1 MSLEILHNRAYTHE
15 NEQFRRVVDIIENVF
30 NELGYRGLL
39 IGNPFNESYSRF
51 RADAILFYNNGTV
64 LIDFKDYQGIIKLP
78 PNENEFHTSKWYNE
92 SEKDR
97 SRLEIK
103 AGSKF
108 INPFKQLGYYRN
120 AFRELIENN
129 IYLKGSINP
138 SRVCIANIFSGP
150 IKIVNEVPRNIPYYK
165 IVQESDLG
173 QFLYDFA
180 SENRFSIEIAEVIK
194 SVFPADKY
202 IKSFESKRQDVK
214 AEERL
219 LEITEDVESEITSF
233 LLESE
238 AGILVLESMN
248 YIDRDSWVRFIH
260 NKATDYNIPQ
270 IETWSHSSRISKR
283 ILRRANIETD
293 GVYSVIYG
301 GTRDVENVN
310 ADIETDESLL
320 EVIPV
325 KPSGFIDD
333 NALIII
339 HEAHL
344 INRSLNQ
351 SDLLRFGT
359 GRLLEDIIRFINPD
373 SNRKIVF
380 IGDPYSLTYG
390 KNEDSALSIETLSEL
405 YQKKKIKHYRKEI
418 DLNYSNSKEQL
429 LVDLAN
435 SIENKLFNNLDY
447 DFDNETLNEVQ
458 SAEIAERLELWFDK
472 PFETEPR
479 NAVLFY
485 SKKDCLT
492 TNNWIKKNIL
502 SNGDKLSIGDLLI
515 ANNNISIPDEN
526 GFQMPKKI
534 VNGMFLTVQEV
545 KESKQES
552 ILIKNVKNPINL
564 TFTKLTVKCLSLN
577 NTPIIDLW
585 ILDNYFQS
593 EDDLSRDEKIAFRAF
608 INKKVNAEK
617 NKTTFESS
625 KEFRQLLEDTRY
637 NELSEEEKSAIQQLA
652 KNYNLQKYEK
662 GKVETSKNARDLLS
676 QYNKLYTK
684 RIFSHLRE
692 TDPFVNALFAKYG
705 WAVTVHKALGSTYKE
720 VIIKGHR
727 RENDGISND
736 DYFRWLYSGISS
748 SDIVYI
754 NSPQRINPLMN
765 CTFENSSS
773 SGKIIEDKKLL
784 VFDDYIAEPQFK
796 DKLQTIE
803 NKNVI
808 GSICEISKKL
818 EQNGYLL
825 ESVKKYS
832 EYLTKSFYSIPE
844 TDKQLILDTFNKGK
858 KENWAVGVISIDKLE
873 NANEEF
879 IKQCIS
885 ECFIDSRDNNS
896 MSDDNNN
903 YPTDF
908 RKNIY
913 NSWLEKC
920 KEFNIGLKIIQ
931 SHSNQDVFKANSENG
946 MASFRVWYGT
956 SEQSHTKGFLSKIE
970 ILEKTS
976 DELVQMIK
984 EITYGR

>member
-30 NELGYRGLL
+30 NELGYQGLL

-108 INPFKQLGYYRN
+108 INPFKQLSYYRN

-150 IKIVNEVPRNIPYYK
+150 FKIVNEVPRNIPYYK

-180 SENRFSIEIAEVIK
+180 SENSFSIEIAEVMK
-194 SVFPADKY
+194 SVFPADRY
-202 IKSFESKRQDVK
+202 IKSFESKRQEVK
-214 AEERL
+214 AEDRL

-233 LLESE
+233 LSESE
-238 AGILVLESMN
+238 TGILVLESMN

-310 ADIETDESLL
+310 DDIETDESLL

-325 KPSGFIDD
+325 KPSGFIDN

-351 SDLLRFGT
+351 SDLLKFGT

-447 DFDNETLNEVQ
+447 DFDDETLNEVQ
-458 SAEIAERLELWFDK
+458 SAEIAERLKSWFEK
-472 PFETEPR
+472 PLENEPS

-485 SKKDCLT
+485 LKKDCLT

-502 SNGDKLSIGDLLI
+502 NNGEKLSIGDLLI

-526 GFQMPKKI
+526 GFQIPKKI
-534 VNGMFLTVQEV
+534 VNGMFVTVQEI

-552 ILIKNVKNPINL
+552 ISIKNATGLINL
-564 TFTKLTVKCLSLN
+564 TFTKLVVKCLNLI
-577 NTPIIDLW
+577 NTPNTELW

-593 EDDLSRDEKIAFRAF
+593 EDDLSRDEKIAFRVF
-608 INKKVNAEK
+608 INKKINAEK
-617 NKTTFESS
+617 NKTTFEDS

-637 NELSEEEKSAIQQLA
+637 NELSEDEKSAIQQLA
-652 KNYNLQKYEK
+652 RNYNLQKDEK
-662 GKVETSKNARDLLS
+662 GKVETSKNTRDLLS

-705 WAVTVHKALGSTYKE
+705 WAITVHKALGSTYKE

-727 RENDGISND
+727 KENDGITND

-754 NSPQRINPLMN
+754 NSPQKINPLTN
-765 CTFENSSS
+765 CVFENSASN
-773 SGKIIEDKKLL
+773 GKMIEGKKIL
-784 VFDDYIAEPQFK
+784 VFDNYIVESRFK
-796 DKLQTIE
+796 DKLQSIE
-803 NKNVI
+803 NENVI

-825 ESVKKYS
+825 ESAKKYS
-832 EYLTKSFYSIPE
+832 EYLTKAFYSIPSI
-844 TDKQLILDTFNKGK
+844 DKQLILNIDNKGAK
-858 KENWAVGVISIDKLE
+858 DNFAVGNIRIDKLE

-908 RKNIY
+908 RKDIY

-920 KEFNIGLKIIQ
+920 EELNLGLKIIQ
-931 SHSNQDVFKANSENG
+931 SHSNQDVFKVNSENETV
-946 MASFRVWYGT
+946 SFRVWYGT

-976 DELVQMIK
+976 DELVQTIK